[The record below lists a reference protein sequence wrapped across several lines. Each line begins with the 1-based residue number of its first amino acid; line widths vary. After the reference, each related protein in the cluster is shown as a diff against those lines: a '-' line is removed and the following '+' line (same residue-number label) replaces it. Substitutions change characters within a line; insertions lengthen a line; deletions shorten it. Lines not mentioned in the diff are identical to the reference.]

1 MEAQVIPFPSGFRE
15 LRPPRIAVGSG
26 IVPEAAPPKQGNPV
40 VVVALELRRLVH
52 AGMPLS
58 YGAEAALRKR
68 CVSAGLKAL
77 SAECSEVRLAGA
89 DEWLVMEATFEGVG
103 ATVAAAAAV
112 LAADLAVRGIGAG
125 EFVIAG
131 AAASG
136 RVERIGPIAAMHGAP
151 LALLA
156 ELWPKAA
163 PGQVLLGGEEW
174 AAERRIE
181 VLPANEV
188 ELASRFAPVFVLR
201 GTS

>member
-26 IVPEAAPPKQGNPV
+26 IIPEAAPPRQGIPV
-40 VVVALELRRLVH
+40 VFVALELRRLVH

-68 CVSAGLKAL
+68 CVSAGLRAL
-77 SAECSEVRLAGA
+77 SAEGRDIRLAGA
-89 DEWLVMEATFEGVG
+89 DEWLVMEATFEGSG
-103 ATVAAAAAV
+103 ATAVAAEAV
-112 LAADLAVRGIGAG
+112 LEADLAVRGTGG
-125 EFVIAG
+125 SEFVIAG

-136 RVERIGPIAAMHGAP
+136 RVERIGSTSTMHGAP
-151 LALLA
+151 LALLG
-156 ELWPKAA
+156 ELMPKAS

-181 VLPANEV
+181 VLPAR
-188 ELASRFAPVFVLR
+188 ELELKSHAVPVFVLR